1 MTEQRIISAEQEI
14 TLPAAAIFKL
24 LADPARHPQ
33 IDANDNVAHADQGQ
47 RISVV
52 GQTFTVEL
60 TNGQKRENHVVQ
72 FDEGRLIAWKPAP
85 AGEEPR
91 GHIWRWELEPVD
103 DMTTLVRHIYDWTQL
118 TDETRFERARANTE
132 ETLAGSIAKLAEV
145 AEALDA
151 GAEVTD

>member
-14 TLPAAAIFKL
+14 TLPAAPIFKL
-24 LADPARHPQ
+24 LADPARHSQ

-60 TNGQKRENHVVQ
+60 TNGQKRENHVVE

-132 ETLAGSIAKLAEV
+132 ETLAASIAKLAEV

>member
-14 TLPAAAIFKL
+14 TLPAAPIFKL

-60 TNGQKRENHVVQ
+60 TNGQKRENHVVE

-91 GHIWRWELEPVD
+91 GHKIG
-103 DMTTLVRHIYDWTQL
+103 
-118 TDETRFERARANTE
+118 RASCRE
-132 ETLAGSIAKLAEV
+132 Q
-145 AEALDA
+145 
-151 GAEVTD
+151 